1 MLNEIFKMGLRPSK
15 CVQTYKKV
23 AKFWKKIFFTKFF
36 LDYDLWQN
44 RKRLIT
50 KIGIG
55 YEGQHIAQM
64 KEDKKC
70 SI

>member
-1 MLNEIFKMGLRPSK
+1 MKMRTDVQKSGQILEKKLR
-15 CVQTYKKV
+15 
-23 AKFWKKIFFTKFF
+23 IFF
-36 LDYDLWQN
+36 DYDLWQN

-55 YEGQHIAQM
+55 YGGQHIAQM

-70 SI
+70 F

>member
-1 MLNEIFKMGLRPSK
+1 MVQQANFSKGVRNIKMRTGI
-15 CVQTYKKV
+15 QKV
-23 AKFWKKIFFTKFF
+23 CQILEKNFFTKNF
-36 LDYDLWQN
+36 LDYDLRRN

-55 YEGQHIAQM
+55 YGGQHIAQM

-70 SI
+70 F